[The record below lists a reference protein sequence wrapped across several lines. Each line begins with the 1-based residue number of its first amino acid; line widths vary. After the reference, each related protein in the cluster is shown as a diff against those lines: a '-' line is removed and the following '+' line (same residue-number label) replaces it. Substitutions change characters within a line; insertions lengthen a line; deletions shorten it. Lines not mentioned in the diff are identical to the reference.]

1 MVRCYFPN
9 DSVQLNTALPGFV
22 HLYPSLPLAS
32 SASMFLFDIISPFS
46 RHYCP
51 ADFHPI
57 LHSQGELFHCFFR
70 KMAISSARCLR
81 EIQRGELGTF
91 RSPRQFCYVAV
102 DGMDSSGRVDSV
114 DSVLAHFHE
123 TASDEEPVLKLSCEQ
138 ENTIK
143 GNKSSLP

>member
-1 MVRCYFPN
+1 
-9 DSVQLNTALPGFV
+9 
-22 HLYPSLPLAS
+22 
-32 SASMFLFDIISPFS
+32 MFLFDIISPFS

-51 ADFHPI
+51 ADIHPN

-102 DGMDSSGRVDSV
+102 DGVDSSGRVDSV

-123 TASDEEPVLKLSCEQ
+123 TASDEEPVLKLSCEH